1 MSYFTSVK
9 DNPEI
14 NNIIMLFARIFAG
27 ISMIMLHGLPK
38 LMLLLGDKEIQFF
51 NFLGIGMKAT
61 LILAIIIELICSFLL
76 IIGLFTRGAALVLAA
91 IMFIAAFV
99 VHFPDPFSVRETS
112 LLYLSIFALIFT
124 FGPRYF
130 SVDRMISSRR
140 DSAW

>member
-1 MSYFTSVK
+1 MSYFTSDK

-76 IIGLFTRGAALVLAA
+76 IIGLFTRGAALVLGAV
-91 IMFIAAFV
+91 MFIAAFV
-99 VHFPDPFSVRETS
+99 VHFPAPVSVRETS
-112 LLYLSIFALIFT
+112 LLYLTIFALIFT

>member
-27 ISMIMLHGLPK
+27 VSMIMLHGLPK

-99 VHFPDPFSVRETS
+99 VHFSDPFSVRETS
-112 LLYLSIFALIFT
+112 LLYLTIFALIFT

-140 DSAW
+140 DSSW

>member
-76 IIGLFTRGAALVLAA
+76 IIGLFTRGAALVLGAV
-91 IMFIAAFV
+91 MFIAAFV

-112 LLYLSIFALIFT
+112 LLYLTIFALIFT

>member
-112 LLYLSIFALIFT
+112 LLYFTIFALIFT
-124 FGPRYF
+124 FGPKHF